1 MVNEKL
7 INTLL
12 KFNSR
17 PGLSNI
23 EIYKIV
29 ILLITSYIDEHIMR
43 IYRQT
48 NFFYILSNMN
58 IEAVEKEKM
67 RDSEKTFFF
76 EDFSSLLAND
86 KFKC

>member
-1 MVNEKL
+1 
-7 INTLL
+7 
-12 KFNSR
+12 
-17 PGLSNI
+17 
-23 EIYKIV
+23 
-29 ILLITSYIDEHIMR
+29 
-43 IYRQT
+43 
-48 NFFYILSNMN
+48 MN